1 MLEKDLENATEAGLE
16 LERMLREVLSSN
28 NEVNPLAQSVEDLQ
42 ARLDAQQAANESL
55 TNALNL
61 KAQEVRAQFVHN
73 IYVNQFF
80 GISFEETFFF
90 ISIMYMTN
98 LLQIETLLADL
109 ASVKKKCEKLEV
121 EYFQTQD
128 ELTTQENLKNNIEQ
142 TLTDKIHSLK
152 EQVDQVSS

>member
-61 KAQEVRAQFVHN
+61 KAQEVRIICLQHIVYRFLFYSSGLKKQTNFSDFYEFDKFGVN
-73 IYVNQFF
+73 ICLCICTNITDIFKDDVTY
-80 GISFEETFFF
+80 ISMF
-90 ISIMYMTN
+90 
-98 LLQIETLLADL
+98 TL
-109 ASVKKKCEKLEV
+109 
-121 EYFQTQD
+121 
-128 ELTTQENLKNNIEQ
+128 
-142 TLTDKIHSLK
+142 
-152 EQVDQVSS
+152 